1 MNASNLA
8 DRAGRADQADRIISI
23 IACRLSRELDSM
35 KEILDGVAGSEMIDL
50 IRAETSSHLQTIRG
64 LMKDGRILPGS
75 NLRLSQEAPHLS
87 PCDRPLRIGVFPT
100 AADPF
105 HWLHLL
111 SGLKA
116 MTLFKLDKVIYVIS
130 GGDSRKPDLLR
141 ADIRHRMAQ
150 NVLCLFSPLFAY
162 SPIALD
168 NSLDGETNVF
178 KILQLNQRQRV
189 DAYYIAGTDHYYRY
203 NPETGKPDTIQKLE
217 NGVSGKIFAYDE
229 RMSSMSAIFLG
240 RGEQTPNA
248 VGTFLH
254 TESVQRMSLEASSTS
269 IRRALAGRD
278 TLEKLATLPYSVFRY
293 IRKLALYSSLSRDMG
308 NLLHGFA
315 A

>member
-23 IACRLSRELDSM
+23 RACRLSRELDSM

-64 LMKDGRILPGS
+64 LMKDGRILPRS
-75 NLRLSQEAPHLS
+75 NLRLSQ
-87 PCDRPLRIGVFPT
+87 
-100 AADPF
+100 
-105 HWLHLL
+105 
-111 SGLKA
+111 
-116 MTLFKLDKVIYVIS
+116 YVIS

-150 NVLCLFSPLFAY
+150 NVLGLFSPL
-162 SPIALD
+162 
-168 NSLDGETNVF
+168 
-178 KILQLNQRQRV
+178 
-189 DAYYIAGTDHYYRY
+189 
-203 NPETGKPDTIQKLE
+203 
-217 NGVSGKIFAYDE
+217 FAYDE